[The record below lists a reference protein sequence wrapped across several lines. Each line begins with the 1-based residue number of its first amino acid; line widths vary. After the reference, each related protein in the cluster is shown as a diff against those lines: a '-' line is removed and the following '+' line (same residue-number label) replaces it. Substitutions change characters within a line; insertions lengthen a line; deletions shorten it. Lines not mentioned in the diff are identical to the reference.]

1 MKRVL
6 AIATVVLLSGCV
18 SADRSATHIPGS
30 IGAGNG
36 AGAASGVPKPGLI
49 ATVIVMAPEKFYK
62 LANKLRPEL
71 RNRPVAGLAYFNKKK
86 CIVWLRSDL
95 SPTDF
100 RLTLAH
106 ELRHC
111 QAGHFHKD

>member
-1 MKRVL
+1 MKCLV
-6 AIATVVLLSGCV
+6 AIAMVFLLSACV
-18 SADRSATHIPGS
+18 SDGRTANPGQSTVGAGSAT
-30 IGAGNG
+30 
-36 AGAASGVPKPGLI
+36 GAALWVPKPGLV
-49 ATVIVMAPEKFYK
+49 ATLIVMEPEKFYK
-62 LANKLRPEL
+62 LANTVRPEL

-111 QAGHFHKD
+111 QSGNFHTD

>member
-1 MKRVL
+1 MKCVA
-6 AIATVVLLSGCV
+6 AIAMVFLLSACV
-18 SADRSATHIPGS
+18 SDGRSASPGHNS
-30 IGAGNG
+30 VGAGS
-36 AGAASGVPKPGLI
+36 ATGAALWVPKPGLV

-62 LANKLRPEL
+62 LANTVRPGL
-71 RNRPVAGLAYFNKKK
+71 RNRPVSGLAYFNKKK
-86 CIVWLRSDL
+86 CIVWLRSDM

-111 QAGHFHKD
+111 EAGHFHND

>member
-1 MKRVL
+1 MKHLL
-6 AIATVVLLSGCV
+6 AIATVVLLSACV
-18 SADRSATHIPGS
+18 SDGRTANTGGTS
-30 IGAGNG
+30 IGAGSA
-36 AGAASGVPKPGLI
+36 AGAASWVPKPGLV

-62 LANKLRPEL
+62 LANTVRPEL
-71 RNRPVAGLAYFNKKK
+71 RNRPIAGLAYFNKEK

-95 SPTDF
+95 TPTDF

-111 QAGHFHKD
+111 QVGHFHKD